1 VFVLIAIGKI
11 TLSLIGTKKKPKTSE
26 SMSHMNTAHP
36 HPWRCSSGY
45 VILLGPMVLFT
56 HSSQAAR
63 VLWAQHCHNR
73 EVPDDNDT
81 IVEGEIVS
89 VDETEKLSPEEI
101 DAVIRERDL
110 SFWAQPWPLKTTY
123 LMLFLAA
130 TVQGWTQTATNGA
143 NLSWPTAL
151 KLDDGASGS
160 SSNTPYGITTCAA
173 TPNSIWAF
181 AAVNAAPYLAAG
193 V

>member
-1 VFVLIAIGKI
+1 
-11 TLSLIGTKKKPKTSE
+11 
-26 SMSHMNTAHP
+26 MQY
-36 HPWRCSSGY
+36 SSGC
-45 VILLGPMVLFT
+45 VVLLEPMVLFT

-63 VLWAQHCHNR
+63 VLWAQHYCHR
-73 EVPDDNDT
+73 EVPNDNDRL
-81 IVEGEIVS
+81 VNDGIVS
-89 VDETEKLSPEEI
+89 VEATEKLSPEEI
-101 DAVIRERDL
+101 DAVTGERDL

-173 TPNSIWAF
+173 TPKSIWAF